1 MTIDSTCP
9 LTATPLPVTA
19 ALTSLG
25 VCVATGSPR
34 RAAATITTAA
44 ACAVPITVRTLCW
57 LKTRSTAT
65 ASGVTRSSHRSTSAS
80 IASRRRAGSSSL
92 AVRTIPTA
100 TRRSGAP
107 GAPSTAPKPHLVS
120 PGSTPST
127 RSGTHLARDRGSAL
141 SSHPATTAEGPPRR
155 ASHVPNICS
164 DPTNLATSSIEPVET
179 RRRDISSG
187 CYSPGEVPVLIS
199 SIDRGDRSRWSWAAS
214 RQRPTR

>member
-44 ACAVPITVRTLCW
+44 ACAVPITVRTFCW

-80 IASRRRAGSSSL
+80 MASRRRAGSSSL
-92 AVRTIPTA
+92 AVRTIPTS

-141 SSHPATTAEGPPRR
+141 VVSPGNHCRRTTTPSQPCAEHLFGSHQPSDVFDR
-155 ASHVPNICS
+155 ARGDAP
-164 DPTNLATSSIEPVET
+164 T
-179 RRRDISSG
+179 RRQLG
-187 CYSPGEVPVLIS
+187 LLL
-199 SIDRGDRSRWSWAAS
+199 
-214 RQRPTR
+214 T

>member
-65 ASGVTRSSHRSTSAS
+65 ASGAIRSSHRSTSAS
-80 IASRRRAGSSSL
+80 MASRRRAGSSSL
-92 AVRTIPTA
+92 AVRTIPTS
-100 TRRSGAP
+100 TRRSAAP
-107 GAPSTAPKPHLVS
+107 GAPSTAPKPHRVS

-127 RSGTHLARDRGSAL
+127 SSGTHLALLTEARPCRLTRQPVPKDHHAQ
-141 SSHPATTAEGPPRR
+141 PAMCRTSVRIPP
-155 ASHVPNICS
+155 
-164 DPTNLATSSIEPVET
+164 T
-179 RRRDISSG
+179 
-187 CYSPGEVPVLIS
+187 
-199 SIDRGDRSRWSWAAS
+199 
-214 RQRPTR
+214 